1 MPDKLELFRDGQDTY
16 TIRITDAGKPI
27 IHQER
32 VSFKKA
38 LKLIR
43 QYEKE
48 NRFNEQRMD

>member
-16 TIRITDAGKPI
+16 TIKITDVGKPVI
-27 IHQER
+27 YKER
-32 VSFKKA
+32 ISFKKA

-48 NRFNEQRMD
+48 NGFNEQRMD